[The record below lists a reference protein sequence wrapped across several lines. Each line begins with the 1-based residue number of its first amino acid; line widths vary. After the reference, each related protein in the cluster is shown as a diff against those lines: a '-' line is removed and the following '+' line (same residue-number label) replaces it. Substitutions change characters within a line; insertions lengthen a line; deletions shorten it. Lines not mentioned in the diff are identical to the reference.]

1 MISRRTVLRGM
12 LGGSAF
18 SLGLPLFEPMLNT
31 HGTALAQGI
40 ALPRRYGLF
49 FWGGGLPWN
58 FRHKQ
63 PAREG
68 NPEPKDIPDAD
79 TWTPTTTGKGF
90 EITPLMEPLAR
101 HKGNFSVVTGLEPHT
116 DIPPVPGGQGDGHMR
131 GICVTMTGDKIK
143 TEGFD
148 QGSHILAVNRP
159 TFDQYIADHP
169 GFYTGGAPY
178 FKSLELG
185 MSKAVFHDYG
195 TWLAISHNG
204 PDSLNIPVRE
214 PQAFFDHVFSVKPDF
229 AEVARRTSVLDV
241 VLEDIR
247 QLQPRLGARDKQ
259 RLEEHLTH
267 ISEIQRRLQVA
278 QAECTNPSAPL
289 GEFQGEASNHKKLDV
304 MADILVAA
312 MRCDMTR
319 VFTIAFTTP
328 GSQCAINAAGEAGAT
343 GAKEMH
349 AGLHE
354 GMRDISVGATK
365 YHMTAFAILLDKLA
379 AEVDVNGQTL
389 LDSSAILGT
398 SEYGEGYT
406 HSNQETPVII
416 AGKAGGT
423 LDPGWHVRDQG
434 GNYSRA
440 HLTVLR
446 ALGINEPSFGF
457 NGGETSDVLPF
468 LKA

>member
-12 LGGSAF
+12 LGGSTFA
-18 SLGLPLFEPMLNT
+18 LGLPLLEPMLDVN
-31 HGTALAQGI
+31 GTALAQGA
-40 ALPRRYGLF
+40 ALAKRYGMF

-68 NPEPKDIPDAD
+68 NPEPKDIPDLD
-79 TWTPTTTGKGF
+79 TWTPSATGKGF

-116 DIPPVPGGQGDGHMR
+116 DIPAMPGGQGDGHMR
-131 GICVTMTGDKIK
+131 GVCTTLTGDQIRVA
-143 TEGFD
+143 GFNHD
-148 QGSHILAVNRP
+148 AHIFAVSRP
-159 TFDQYIADHP
+159 TFDQVIAKHP
-169 GFYTGGAPY
+169 DFYTGGAPY

-185 MSKAVFHDYG
+185 MSKALFHDFG
-195 TWLAISHNG
+195 TWLAISHNA
-204 PDSLNIPVRE
+204 PESLNIPVID
-214 PQAFFDHVFSVKPDF
+214 PQAFFDQVFAVKPDF
-229 AEVARRTSVLDV
+229 AEVARRTSMLDV
-241 VLEDIR
+241 VSEDIR
-247 QLQPRLGARDKQ
+247 RLQPRLGARDRQ

-267 ISEIQRRLQVA
+267 IGEIERRLQVT
-278 QAECTNPSAPL
+278 QAACTNPSAPVGMFD
-289 GEFQGEASNHKKLDV
+289 GESSILAKLDV
-304 MADILVAA
+304 MGDILVAA
-312 MRCDMTR
+312 LRCDLTR

-328 GSQCAINAAGEAGAT
+328 GSQCAINAAGEVGGV

-349 AGLHE
+349 AALHE
-354 GMRDISVGATK
+354 GVRDVSVGATK
-365 YHMTAFAILLDKLA
+365 LHMTAFAMLLDKLT

-389 LDSSAILGT
+389 LDSSCILGT

-406 HSNQETPVII
+406 HSNKETPVVI
-416 AGKAGGT
+416 AGKAGGS
-423 LDPGWHVRDQG
+423 LDPGWHVRDEG

-440 HLTVLR
+440 HLTILR

-457 NGGETSDVLPF
+457 NGAQTSNVLPF